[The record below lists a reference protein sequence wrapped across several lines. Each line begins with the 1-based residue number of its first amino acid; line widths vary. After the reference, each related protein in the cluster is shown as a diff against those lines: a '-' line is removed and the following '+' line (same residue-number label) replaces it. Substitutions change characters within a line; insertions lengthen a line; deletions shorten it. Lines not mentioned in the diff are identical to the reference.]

1 MYRFRRCQSGHA
13 HKVRLLGGGT
23 ILREAVAAA
32 ERLSAEFG
40 VSADVYSVT
49 SFNELRRDCESVAR
63 YNRFH
68 AKAKKSWV
76 TKQLQGD
83 ASPIV
88 AATDYMKL
96 YAEQIR
102 QDIDAPYTVLGT
114 DGFGRSDSRAAL
126 RRYFEVDA
134 DMIIYTAL
142 RALVNQG
149 EWTQEQLTA
158 AKKTLTV
165 DTRRI
170 DPDKG

>member
-1 MYRFRRCQSGHA
+1 M
-13 HKVRLLGGGT
+13 
-23 ILREAVAAA
+23 
-32 ERLSAEFG
+32 
-40 VSADVYSVT
+40 
-49 SFNELRRDCESVAR
+49 
-63 YNRFH
+63 
-68 AKAKKSWV
+68 
-76 TKQLQGD
+76 
-83 ASPIV
+83 

-102 QDIDAPYTVLGT
+102 QDIDAPYSVLGT